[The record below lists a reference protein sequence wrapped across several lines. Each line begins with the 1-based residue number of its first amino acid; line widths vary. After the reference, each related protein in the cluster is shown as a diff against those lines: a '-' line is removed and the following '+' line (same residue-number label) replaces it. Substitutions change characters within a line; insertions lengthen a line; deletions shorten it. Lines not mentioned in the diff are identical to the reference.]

1 MKYGGWRTLV
11 PEDAD
16 GRANLRQVRNAIQDM
31 YQARNDRDLWGGMGM
46 EPAPWQGGGGIDG
59 LRKSQEWG
67 RMVDAKIK
75 KIGKKNDLIDRAERG
90 DEDAIKELN
99 NMAAREKNMML
110 LRKQYPLPKQAKMI
124 QGIRKG
130 RR

>member
-1 MKYGGWRTLV
+1 
-11 PEDAD
+11 
-16 GRANLRQVRNAIQDM
+16 
-31 YQARNDRDLWGGMGM
+31 
-46 EPAPWQGGGGIDG
+46 
-59 LRKSQEWG
+59 
-67 RMVDAKIK
+67 MVDAKIK

-124 QGIRKG
+124 QGISKG